1 MKKALIL
8 ACLILVLLACSGM
21 PEQISAFFA
30 TPTGSPTITPE
41 PTFTLTPSSMP
52 EPTETPTELP
62 SLTPE
67 PAQSLTPTLV
77 MPPLSPY
84 PTVPNQLDCRLMWQ
98 SPGSGIT
105 YDPGEVFTVGWNVMN
120 TGSETWDPS
129 NVVFTYLGGNKMY
142 DYPLVKLK
150 SSVSPGEQVVLSVGM
165 RAPKNSTFYT
175 TYWSL
180 REGNT
185 FFCILTVS
193 IYVK

>member
-1 MKKALIL
+1 MKKAL
-8 ACLILVLLACSGM
+8 LLASVVLSLVDCSVL
-21 PEQISAFFA
+21 PAPISALFT
-30 TPTGSPTITPE
+30 TPTASPTTTPE
-41 PTFTLTPSSMP
+41 PTLTLTPSATP

-67 PAQSLTPTLV
+67 PALSLTPTLV
-77 MPPLSPY
+77 RPPLTPY

-105 YDPGEVFTVGWNVMN
+105 YDPGEVFTMGWNVMN
-120 TGSETWDPS
+120 TGSLTWEPS
-129 NVVFTYLGGNKMY
+129 SVVFTYLGGNKMY
-142 DYPLVKLK
+142 DFPLVKLK
-150 SSVSPGEQVVLSVGM
+150 SSVSPGEQVVLSVRM
-165 RAPKNSTFYT
+165 RAPINSTFYT

-180 REGNT
+180 RQGNT